1 MKDEKIKSKASP
13 VYLPAE
19 AGHEFYLKYIK

>member
-13 VYLPAE
+13 AYLPTE
-19 AGHEFYLKYIK
+19 TDHEFYLKYIK